1 MGKKVVLCNCRGNIV
16 DVTVLHAISSYI
28 QNIDIELITVSDLCG
43 ICVTKKAE
51 TQTLFSTQDELLII
65 ACHPRAVRL
74 LLQNIGV
81 DIETK
86 QFSFLNFRENR
97 NDHFF
102 NTIQSFANDTSGK
115 SSINIESDPA
125 WPAWYPIIDNIRCS
139 TCGQCADFCLFG
151 VYEKSEGH
159 VNVVNPKGCKNNCP
173 ACARICPQAAIV
185 FPKYS
190 EGGAISGSEIN
201 DEITELHRQQ
211 QDINTILGSDI
222 YAALEQRQSKRRSII
237 KTDAMDK
244 ALEERENALSKKINQ

>member
-16 DVTVLHAISSYI
+16 DVTGLHAISSYI

-43 ICVTKKAE
+43 ICVTKKTEA
-51 TQTLFSTQDELLII
+51 QTLFSTQDELLII

-81 DIETK
+81 DIKTK

-97 NDHFF
+97 DDHFF

-190 EGGAISGSEIN
+190 EGGAISGSEIS

-222 YAALEQRQSKRRSII
+222 YAALEQRKSKRRSII